1 MTGAI
6 LPAASRSAPKPDSP
20 PAKVDVVKA
29 TGLWNP
35 RLSASSVVKLEIVW
49 RAHYLLFWMLGRRLM
64 IAACAAVALHLHQSL
79 AEDLTVGT
87 ISLPALRING
97 QPARAHTQGLEIISS
112 NYFVT
117 ARQDDVLPKRA
128 LLLRTDA
135 HRTDWDVWDITP
147 TDARGDLT
155 PLNHPGGMQSDGTR
169 LWIPLAESK
178 RNGSSLIRAYPMGGM
193 VAGKPLNAEVEFPV
207 NDHVGALAVSADRK
221 IVYGANWDTEAVY
234 VWDFDGRLQRTLKG
248 SEMEG
253 RRLGIVSGVNGRAG
267 LAVQDWKMIGD
278 RLFASGL
285 FRGDGVAPE
294 LPQSRLMIFTSFSE
308 PEFQRSS
315 ISLPKQGKTEL
326 AQEAMAI
333 ADGLVYF
340 LPEDLG
346 ASNRI
351 FRVSL
356 ADLMKRSVLQD
367 SRAPQK
373 R

>member
-6 LPAASRSAPKPDSP
+6 LPGASRSVPTPDSS
-20 PAKVDVVKA
+20 PAKVDMLKA

-35 RLSASSVVKLEIVW
+35 RLSASSVVKLEIL
-49 RAHYLLFWMLGRRLM
+49 RRMRCRFLWMLGRHL
-64 IAACAAVALHLHQSL
+64 IIVACAALALHLHQSL
-79 AEDLTVGT
+79 AEDLTIGT

-169 LWIPLAESK
+169 LWIPLAESR

-193 VAGKPLNAEVEFPV
+193 VAGKPLKAEVEFPV

-221 IVYGANWDTEAVY
+221 IVYGVNWDTEAVY
-234 VWDFDGRLQRTLKG
+234 MWDFDGRLQRTLKG

-253 RRLGIVSGVNGRAG
+253 RRLGVVSGVNGRAG

-285 FRGDGVAPE
+285 FRGPGVGSME
-294 LPQSRLMIFTSFSE
+294 PQSRLMIFTSFSE

-315 ISLPKQGKTEL
+315 ISLLKQGKTEL

-346 ASNRI
+346 VSNRI
-351 FRVSL
+351 FWVSL
-356 ADLMKRSVLQD
+356 ADLMKRSALQD
-367 SRAPQK
+367 SRALHA